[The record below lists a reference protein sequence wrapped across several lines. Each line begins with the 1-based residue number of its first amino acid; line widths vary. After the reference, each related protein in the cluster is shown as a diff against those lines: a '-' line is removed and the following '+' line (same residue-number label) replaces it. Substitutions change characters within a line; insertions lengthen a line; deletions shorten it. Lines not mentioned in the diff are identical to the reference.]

1 MMNYKISLAGDL
13 GSGKTT
19 VGEILTEKYNL
30 TKVSVGKILREV
42 AEKQGMTVAEFNKF
56 METHPEYDRKVDEQL
71 KTYEHK
77 NGNFL
82 FDSRLAWHFV
92 PSSFKVY
99 MTVDVETA
107 ANRIILAD
115 RQDEKYED
123 VSVAVQKLKDRRK
136 SEIIRYKTLYGVD
149 IGNFSNYDLVVDTN
163 GKTPSEVAEI
173 IIENFEKSF
182 DRR

>member
-1 MMNYKISLAGDL
+1 
-13 GSGKTT
+13 
-19 VGEILTEKYNL
+19 
-30 TKVSVGKILREV
+30 
-42 AEKQGMTVAEFNKF
+42 
-56 METHPEYDRKVDEQL
+56 
-71 KTYEHK
+71 
-77 NGNFL
+77 
-82 FDSRLAWHFV
+82 
-92 PSSFKVY
+92 

-149 IGNFSNYDLVVDTN
+149 IGNFSNYDLVVDTK